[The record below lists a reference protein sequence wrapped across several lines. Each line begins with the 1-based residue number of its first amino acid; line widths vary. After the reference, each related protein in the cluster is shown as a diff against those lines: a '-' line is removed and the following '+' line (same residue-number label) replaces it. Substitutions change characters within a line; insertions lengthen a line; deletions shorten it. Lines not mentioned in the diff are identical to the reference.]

1 MTLRR
6 HRPIP
11 GAVGTPKTSGTTG
24 TGGDLRFETALPYG
38 RAPVAEP
45 RATAGGVRSNLAGQ
59 RFETAAHVAVC
70 EGGRLVGLARIEDV
84 LAADADVTVSELMDP
99 DPPVITHG
107 IDEEVAAWKAV
118 RHRESTLA
126 VVDGDGRFVGLIPP
140 RRIMEVLLSGHDED
154 LARLGGYLAST
165 SSARHAIEESLLL
178 RLGHRLPWL
187 LVGLAGAIIAAGVV
201 GVFDETLSRDVL
213 IAYFVPGIVY
223 MADAVGTQ
231 TEALVIR
238 GLSVGVAIGQIVLRE
253 LLTGLLVGVI
263 LASAFLPV
271 GLVLWDRGD
280 VAVAVAI
287 AIMAACAT
295 ATVVAMS
302 LPWLLHRLGRDPAFG
317 SGPLATVIQDL
328 LSLVIYFAVVSLLV
342 D

>member
-6 HRPIP
+6 HRAIRA
-11 GAVGTPKTSGTTG
+11 AVATPMTSGRTG
-24 TGGDLRFETALPYG
+24 TGEDLSFEGVPPYG
-38 RAPVAEP
+38 PVPIATTAATTGSVRA
-45 RATAGGVRSNLAGQ
+45 NLAGR

-70 EGGRLVGLARIEDV
+70 DGERLVGLARIEDV
-84 LAADADVTVSELMDP
+84 LAADAGVTLGELMDA

-107 IDEEVAAWKAV
+107 IDDEVAAWKAV
-118 RHRESTLA
+118 RHHESTLA
-126 VVDGDGRFVGLIPP
+126 VVDGEGRFVGLIAP

-165 SSARHAIEESLLL
+165 SSARHAIEEPLLL

-187 LVGLAGAIIAAGVV
+187 LVGLAGAIFAAGVV
-201 GVFDETLSRDVL
+201 GAFDEQLSRDVL

-238 GLSVGVAIGQIVLRE
+238 GLSVGVALGQIVLRE
-253 LLTGLLVGVI
+253 LLTGLLVGAI
-263 LASAFLPV
+263 LAAAFLPV

-287 AIMAACAT
+287 AIMAACTT

-328 LSLVIYFAVVSLLV
+328 LSLIIYFAVVSLLV